1 MRRTR
6 MIKAAEFRAMA
17 EKSRSL
23 ANTASTRELRQVLL
37 QTAKHYDAEADKL
50 DKRVNPVKDQSED

>member
-1 MRRTR
+1 

-23 ANTASTRELRQVLL
+23 ANTASTRELRQALL
-37 QTAKHYDAEADKL
+37 QTATHYDAEADKL
-50 DKRVNPVKDQSED
+50 DKRAKPANDRPEG